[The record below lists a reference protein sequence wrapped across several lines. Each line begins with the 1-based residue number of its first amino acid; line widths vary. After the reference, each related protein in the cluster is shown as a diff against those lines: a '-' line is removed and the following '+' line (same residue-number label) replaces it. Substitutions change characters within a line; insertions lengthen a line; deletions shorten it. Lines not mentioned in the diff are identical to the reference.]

1 MYILLRI
8 DTNHQSLHGF
18 QAVEDTA
25 EDEVARLVG
34 ELVAEHLL
42 DQETA
47 LNVASEVD
55 GQSVLAESA
64 ARLADLLNDGWGDH
78 GGEE

>member
-1 MYILLRI
+1 MGFYLGI
-8 DTNHQSLHGF
+8 DANHQSLHGL

-25 EDEVARLVG
+25 EDEVAWFVG
-34 ELVAEHLL
+34 GLVAEHLL
-42 DQETA
+42 DHDTA

-55 GQSVLAESA
+55 GQSVLAESS
-64 ARLADLLNDGWGDH
+64 ARLADLLNNGWGDH